1 MTVFARRCLQAR
13 LPQEMQQCWA
23 GELRACTLD
32 SARLV
37 LQVVRRGEPVVTC
50 LVWHFLQLPCSAA
63 FF

>member
-13 LPQEMQQCWA
+13 LPQKMQQCWA

-37 LQVVRRGEPVVTC
+37 LQVVLRGEPVVTC
-50 LVWHFLQLPCSAA
+50 LVWHFLQLLCSAA